1 MVQEHWDA
9 VVQRRYSQLARR
21 TRSTVAQVKAAMH
34 YLQTEIT
41 PCPASQYRDPWDY
54 KPDASSEAV
63 RPDVIIKRSALGFE
77 VEIIGAELPTLNIN
91 ARYRTLY
98 ELIKQESPDRP
109 NSTTMVDAEMRK
121 RLLASISLHERRHI
135 VQYVERANL
144 FLRNI
149 QQRRRTMLR
158 ITQCLIE
165 TQQGFIETGSRAFL
179 IPLTRT
185 ELAQRA
191 GVHESTV
198 SRALLRKFVQLPN
211 QDVLSFDEFFTPAG
225 SIKDTI
231 VQLIASEDP
240 TNPYSD
246 ERIRQMLEEGGR
258 GIARRTVV
266 KYREAMRIPASYM
279 RRRHE

>member
-1 MVQEHWDA
+1 M
-9 VVQRRYSQLARR
+9 
-21 TRSTVAQVKAAMH
+21 
-34 YLQTEIT
+34 
-41 PCPASQYRDPWDY
+41 
-54 KPDASSEAV
+54 
-63 RPDVIIKRSALGFE
+63 GFE
-77 VEIIGAELPTLNIN
+77 VDVLGSELPTLHIN
-91 ARYRTLY
+91 VRYRMLY
-98 ELIKQESPDRP
+98 ELIKSEVADYASRP
-109 NSTTMVDAEMRK
+109 NLVDDETRK
-121 RLLASISLHERRHI
+121 RLLAATSMQERRHI

-149 QQRRRTMLR
+149 QQRRRTMAR
-158 ITQCLIE
+158 ITECLIE
-165 TQQGFIETGSRAFL
+165 SQQGFIEKGSRAFL
-179 IPLTRT
+179 IPMTRT

-211 QDVLSFDEFFTPAG
+211 QDVISFDEFFTPAG

-240 TNPYSD
+240 ANPYSD

-258 GIARRTVV
+258 GVARRTVV